1 MGASRGATTEVCRA
15 LPSLFAGL
23 ALLVAIQLVT
33 HVHRVL
39 LRVTVFGVDIVV
51 RGGLVS
57 SVACGGLAAVAFL
70 VVGFSV
76 VVMLFLVVAFRVESL
91 DLLALV
97 ATVDFT
103 LGLDAFLGVVE
114 GFRGVRISRVVILP
128 DLPVR
133 VVSFCRVGGLIDA
146 VVDLGLFPDEFL
158 DQFIGASP
166 SLVTLLLGG
175 ILGLPGGR
183 RFFIDRVVEG
193 VA

>member
-1 MGASRGATTEVCRA
+1 MCRA

-23 ALLVAIQLVT
+23 ALLVVIQLVT

-39 LRVTVFGVDIVV
+39 LRVSVLGIDIVV
-51 RGGLVS
+51 RGGLVG
-57 SVACGGLAAVAFL
+57 SVARGELTAVAFL
-70 VVGFSV
+70 VVA
-76 VVMLFLVVAFRVESL
+76 LFLVESL

-97 ATVDFT
+97 ATVGLA
-103 LGLDAFLGVVE
+103 LGLDAFLGLVE
-114 GFRGVRISRVVILP
+114 GFRGVLISRVAILP
-128 DLPVR
+128 DLLIR
-133 VVSFCRVGGLIDA
+133 VVSFQRVSDLINA
-146 VVDLGLFPDEFL
+146 VVDLGLFLDELLDEFL

-166 SLVTLLLGG
+166 SLVTLFLGG

>member
-1 MGASRGATTEVCRA
+1 
-15 LPSLFAGL
+15 LFAGL

-51 RGGLVS
+51 RGGVVMI
-57 SVACGGLAAVAFL
+57 SVTCGGLAAVAFL

-76 VVMLFLVVAFRVESL
+76 VVTLFLVVAFRVESL

-133 VVSFCRVGGLIDA
+133 VVGFYRVGDLIDA